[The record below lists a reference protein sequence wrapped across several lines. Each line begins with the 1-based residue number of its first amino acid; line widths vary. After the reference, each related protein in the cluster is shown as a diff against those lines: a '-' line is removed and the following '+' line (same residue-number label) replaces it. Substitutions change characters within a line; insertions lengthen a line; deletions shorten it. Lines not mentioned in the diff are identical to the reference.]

1 MYHIRTII
9 NSLLLLDVIIG
20 INGGLW
26 LKAVKRKEKQR
37 SSDRITEEVLL
48 AGAQVAGYFSHKK
61 IACYNWL

>member
-48 AGAQVAGYFSHKK
+48 AEA
-61 IACYNWL
+61 